1 MAGLLTA
8 VETDRDEHLLSRH
21 LSGDASAFGDL
32 YALHYDRLLR
42 HVRRRV
48 RDWHLAEE
56 IVQDTF
62 VRAYEASAHLN
73 DPRRFYPWLTVIANR
88 LAIDAFRRAGRVSP
102 VAALDA
108 QMGLEPPADEGVI
121 AACEAEA
128 VEAAMA
134 RVRERHRQVLAWQNQ
149 GVSYEG
155 IAQRLDAPLTTVPPL
170 LFRARQA
177 FKREYLAMVEADGLA
192 AVPVLGAMVASFRRW
207 RLRGSQFASH
217 FPEPAVFTAQ
227 VAGAVMTAAAV
238 LGPFGAGADGISS
251 GIAFEA
257 TSSPAIGDASAGTAL
272 AGGDEAQNRLSGRGD
287 DGDARPGDGQIV
299 DRAMPYVRV
308 NQAAHDRT
316 REEARRQAPY
326 FIEVGPAWFA
336 LDPEGDAERTA
347 EIVDDSSGLP

>member
-8 VETDRDEHLLSRH
+8 VDTDRDEHLLSRH
-21 LSGDASAFGDL
+21 LSGDVAAFGDL

-102 VAALDA
+102 VAALDPK
-108 QMGLEPPADEGVI
+108 MGHEPAADERLI

-128 VEAAMA
+128 IEAAMG

-177 FKREYLAMVEADGLA
+177 LKREYLAVVEAEGRT
-192 AVPVLGAMVASFRRW
+192 AVPMVGAMAAWFRRW
-207 RLRGSQFASH
+207 RLRGNQFASH

-227 VAGAVMTAAAV
+227 VCTAAV
-238 LGPFGAGADGISS
+238 VI
-251 GIAFEA
+251 
-257 TSSPAIGDASAGTAL
+257 GTAIV
-272 AGGDEAQNRLSGRGD
+272 GPVGDPRGM
-287 DGDARPGDGQIV
+287 GVMG
-299 DRAMPYVRV
+299 
-308 NQAAHDRT
+308 
-316 REEARRQAPY
+316 
-326 FIEVGPAWFA
+326 VGPASPEMASHMESADSGSVAA
-336 LDPEGDAERTA
+336 LDGIPQNIYAAGTSESDEGPVLVDGNGVAAAGVGGAGRHRAQRQVQEAPYSVQYGPIGVGLDPQGDAERLR
-347 EIVDDSSGLP
+347 ELMHDDGTVYP